1 MVIRLV
7 AHSNALLHE
16 LLSALPVDV
25 QSSPRPGQGMIFK
38 DSAHVIEQPGD
49 RQHHRG
55 LVEIVSLLQEKLS
68 MLISLDRGTAE
79 PHHCLGLIPWK
90 PLSRQAQLAQ
100 HVLGVLVSRLR
111 RFGKPIRRSGGCLLY
126 TSDQPQS
133 MRP

>member
-25 QSSPRPGQGMIFK
+25 QSSPRLGQSMIFK

-68 MLISLDRGTAE
+68 ILISLDCGTAE
-79 PHHCLGLIPWK
+79 PHHCLGLIPW
-90 PLSRQAQLAQ
+90 
-100 HVLGVLVSRLR
+100 
-111 RFGKPIRRSGGCLLY
+111 
-126 TSDQPQS
+126 
-133 MRP
+133 